1 MSERI
6 VELVLANRER
16 RGATAPPPNLALLRE
31 HDRYLAEH
39 YVELRAARERLPR
52 HGWAAMM
59 LTPRLDV
66 CRSVLAGLRVR
77 AGGLDAFVLRRA
89 LRGGPLP
96 DPEAFVRVTGGMLD
110 AIAEAGP
117 FGKRGR

>member
-66 CRSVLAGLRVR
+66 CRSR
-77 AGGLDAFVLRRA
+77 
-89 LRGGPLP
+89 RGGSI
-96 DPEAFVRVTGGMLD
+96 
-110 AIAEAGP
+110 IAAQP
-117 FGKRGR
+117 CRGRR